1 MRSIA
6 VVGASLAGL
15 SAARALRGQGF
26 EGRLTLIGTE
36 SHRPYDRPPLSKEF
50 LAGRMSEA
58 DLALEADDEDL
69 GAEWRLGATATGLD
83 PSDRRVL
90 LDDGTSVRAD
100 GIVVATG
107 ASARTLPGGGGL
119 GGVHTLRSLDDARAL
134 RSDLVKGRRL
144 VVIGAGFIGAEVAST
159 ARDLGLD
166 VTVVETAPTPFAG
179 ALGAEMGAVVASLH
193 GDHGVRLICGVG
205 VRGLLGAGRGLAG
218 TDRADGVQRSEG
230 AGRVD
235 GASGPEGVDRVEGA
249 RAPEGV
255 DRVEGARAPEG
266 ADRVE
271 GALLDDDRILPADV
285 VLVGIG
291 ARPNV
296 EWLAGAGFQLTNGV
310 VCDAGGATGVPG
322 VVAVGDCAAWFD
334 PAMGYH
340 HRVEHWTGALRRP
353 AAAAVTL
360 LSGGATAPD
369 PPSSPYF
376 WSDQYGMK
384 IQFVGHARPGDTV
397 TVEEGD
403 VADRSF
409 LAVYR
414 RQDRPVAV
422 LSLNQV
428 RLFTRW
434 RRRLDAVPNRTDS
447 TLRSE
452 L

>member
-26 EGRLTLIGTE
+26 DGRLTLIGTE

-90 LDDGTSVRAD
+90 LADGTSVRAD

-107 ASARTLPGGGGL
+107 ASARTLPGGGDL

-205 VRGLLGAGRGLAG
+205 VRGLLGA
-218 TDRADGVQRSEG
+218 DRADVVPGSGG

-235 GASGPEGVDRVEGA
+235 GGRGSARTDLAGGA
-249 RAPEGV
+249 RAPG
-255 DRVEGARAPEG
+255 G
-266 ADRVE
+266 ADRVA
-271 GALLDDDRILPADV
+271 GVLLDDDRILPADV

-296 EWLAGAGFQLTNGV
+296 EWLAGAGFQLTDGV

-334 PAMGYH
+334 PTMGYH

-353 AAAAVTL
+353 AAAARTL

-369 PPSSPYF
+369 PPGSPYF

-384 IQFVGHARPGDTV
+384 IQFVGHTRPGDTV

-434 RRRLDAVPNRTDS
+434 RRRLDAAPSRTDS

>member
-26 EGRLTLIGTE
+26 DGRLTLIGTE

-90 LDDGTSVRAD
+90 LGDGTSVRAD

-134 RSDLVKGRRL
+134 RSDLVRGRRL

-205 VRGLLGAGRGLAG
+205 VRGLLGAGR
-218 TDRADGVQRSEG
+218 ADGVRG
-230 AGRVD
+230 PAGTGRVD
-235 GASGPEGVDRVEGA
+235 GARGPAGADLADGVQGSEGMDRV
-249 RAPEGV
+249 
-255 DRVEGARAPEG
+255 DGARAPEG
-266 ADRVE
+266 AARVE
-271 GALLDDDRILPADV
+271 GVLLDDDRILPADV

-334 PAMGYH
+334 PGMGYH

-353 AAAAVTL
+353 
-360 LSGGATAPD
+360 P
-369 PPSSPYF
+369 
-376 WSDQYGMK
+376 
-384 IQFVGHARPGDTV
+384 
-397 TVEEGD
+397 
-403 VADRSF
+403 
-409 LAVYR
+409 
-414 RQDRPVAV
+414 
-422 LSLNQV
+422 
-428 RLFTRW
+428 
-434 RRRLDAVPNRTDS
+434 RRRSRCSPAGRPRPILPARRTSGPTS
-447 TLRSE
+447 TA
-452 L
+452 

>member
-26 EGRLTLIGTE
+26 DGRLTLIGTE
-36 SHRPYDRPPLSKEF
+36 RHRPYDRPPLSKDF

-69 GAEWRLGATATGLD
+69 GAEWRLGVTATGLD
-83 PSDRRVL
+83 PRERGVL
-90 LDDGTSVRAD
+90 LGDGTSVRAD
-100 GIVVATG
+100 GLVIATG
-107 ASARTLPGGGGL
+107 AAARSLPGNGGF

-134 RSDLVKGRRL
+134 RADLVQGRRL

-159 ARDLGLD
+159 ARELGLD

-179 ALGAEMGAVVASLH
+179 ALGAEMGTVVASLH

-205 VRGLLGAGRGLAG
+205 VRGL
-218 TDRADGVQRSEG
+218 T
-230 AGRVD
+230 
-235 GASGPEGVDRVEGA
+235 
-249 RAPEGV
+249 
-255 DRVEGARAPEG
+255 G
-266 ADRVE
+266 ADRVD
-271 GALLDDDRILPADV
+271 GVLLDDDRVLPADV

-296 EWLAGAGFQLTNGV
+296 EWLEGAGFQLANGV

-334 PAMGYH
+334 PALGQH
-340 HRVEHWTGALRRP
+340 HRVEHWTGALQRP

-360 LSGGATAPD
+360 LSGGTTVPD
-369 PPSSPYF
+369 PPRSPYF

-384 IQFVGHARPGDTV
+384 IQFVGHARPGDAV

-403 VADRSF
+403 VAGRSF

-422 LSLNQV
+422 LSMNQV
-428 RLFTRW
+428 RLFARW
-434 RRRLDAVPNRTDS
+434 RRRLDVVPDRTGS

>member
-1 MRSIA
+1 
-6 VVGASLAGL
+6 V
-15 SAARALRGQGF
+15 
-26 EGRLTLIGTE
+26 EG
-36 SHRPYDRPPLSKEF
+36 
-50 LAGRMSEA
+50 
-58 DLALEADDEDL
+58 
-69 GAEWRLGATATGLD
+69 
-83 PSDRRVL
+83 VL
-90 LDDGTSVRAD
+90 LDDG
-100 GIVVATG
+100 
-107 ASARTLPGGGGL
+107 
-119 GGVHTLRSLDDARAL
+119 
-134 RSDLVKGRRL
+134 
-144 VVIGAGFIGAEVAST
+144 
-159 ARDLGLD
+159 
-166 VTVVETAPTPFAG
+166 
-179 ALGAEMGAVVASLH
+179 
-193 GDHGVRLICGVG
+193 
-205 VRGLLGAGRGLAG
+205 
-218 TDRADGVQRSEG
+218 
-230 AGRVD
+230 
-235 GASGPEGVDRVEGA
+235 
-249 RAPEGV
+249 
-255 DRVEGARAPEG
+255 
-266 ADRVE
+266 
-271 GALLDDDRILPADV
+271 RILPADV

-360 LSGGATAPD
+360 LSGGATVPD
-369 PPSSPYF
+369 PPNSPYF

-422 LSLNQV
+422 LSMNQV

-434 RRRLDAVPNRTDS
+434 RRRLDAAPSRTDS

>member
-26 EGRLTLIGTE
+26 DGRLTLIGTE
-36 SHRPYDRPPLSKEF
+36 LHRPYDRPPLSKDF
-50 LAGRMSEA
+50 LAGRMSET

-69 GAEWRLGATATGLD
+69 GAEWRLGVTATGLD
-83 PSDRRVL
+83 PRDRSVL
-90 LDDGTSVRAD
+90 LDDDTSVRAD

-107 ASARTLPGGGGL
+107 AAARSLPGSGGL

-134 RSDLVKGRRL
+134 RSDLVEGRRL

-166 VTVVETAPTPFAG
+166 VTVVEAAPTPFAG

-205 VRGLLGAGRGLAG
+205 VRGLTRADHANGVRGLTGAGGVDGVRGLK
-218 TDRADGVQRSEG
+218 G
-230 AGRVD
+230 AGLR
-235 GASGPEGVDRVEGA
+235 
-249 RAPEGV
+249 
-255 DRVEGARAPEG
+255 G
-266 ADRVE
+266 ADRV
-271 GALLDDDRILPADV
+271 GGVLLDDDRILPADV

-296 EWLAGAGFQLTNGV
+296 EWLEGAGFQLTNGV
-310 VCDAGGATGVPG
+310 VCDAGGATGMPG

-334 PAMGYH
+334 PALGHH

-360 LSGGATAPD
+360 LSGGTTVPD
-369 PPSSPYF
+369 PPGSPYF
-376 WSDQYGMK
+376 WSDQYNVK
-384 IQFVGHARPGDTV
+384 IQFVGHVRPGDTV
-397 TVEEGD
+397 TVEEGE

-422 LSLNQV
+422 LSMNHV

-434 RRRLDAVPNRTDS
+434 RRRLDAVPDRTGS
-447 TLRSE
+447 TVRSE
-452 L
+452 P